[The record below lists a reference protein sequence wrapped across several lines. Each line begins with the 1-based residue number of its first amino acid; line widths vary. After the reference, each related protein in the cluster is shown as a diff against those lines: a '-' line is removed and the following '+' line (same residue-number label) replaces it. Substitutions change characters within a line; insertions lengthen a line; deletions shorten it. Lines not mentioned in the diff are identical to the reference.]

1 MKKTNNILHKF
12 MQLYVEQA
20 ETPETDQPDAVQTG
34 QELDGAISS
43 NEKYLIKLLTNAF
56 IFSPDKFDKSKQ
68 EYILNKIKSINS
80 LINVP
85 ISKVVDE
92 IKSIVSMDYSLRV
105 ESKTNALLKSYFN
118 LVEQIADGT
127 EPQPDSKEDIQL
139 TNQQVPVEDNKDEN
153 KISLEEIFPLYKEL
167 MLKSLKHTPTEDEL
181 MILRPVADQFGE
193 IDPQK
198 IVTTIKNLLSKSLED
213 KEVQD
218 NLSNA

>member
-1 MKKTNNILHKF
+1 
-12 MQLYVEQA
+12 
-20 ETPETDQPDAVQTG
+20 
-34 QELDGAISS
+34 
-43 NEKYLIKLLTNAF
+43 
-56 IFSPDKFDKSKQ
+56 
-68 EYILNKIKSINS
+68 
-80 LINVP
+80 
-85 ISKVVDE
+85 
-92 IKSIVSMDYSLRV
+92 MDNSLRV

-127 EPQPDSKEDIQL
+127 EPQPDSEEDIQL
-139 TNQQVPVEDNKDEN
+139 TNQQVPVEDKKDEN
-153 KISLEEIFPLYKEL
+153 NISLEEIFPLYKEL

-181 MILRPVADQFGE
+181 MILKPVADQFGE